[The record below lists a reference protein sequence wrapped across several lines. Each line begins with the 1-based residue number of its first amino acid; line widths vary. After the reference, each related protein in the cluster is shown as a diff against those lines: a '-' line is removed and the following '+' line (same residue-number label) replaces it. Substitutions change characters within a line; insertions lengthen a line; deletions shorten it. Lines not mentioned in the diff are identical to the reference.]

1 MALDARSKLAAA
13 IIRVVGVDPYNTDA
27 NKRGLAPYFGA
38 ILRGLVRRE
47 APGLG
52 TIGVSKVGVLYWDPA
67 FVDKTTTEE
76 LSAGLIHEVMHVAL
90 KHCQRFEDMGVVAEA
105 TSDQGAK
112 AFIANMAADLAIN
125 PDVEKMAAL
134 PKGGLFPKDF
144 DLPDGLVMEEY
155 YRLLLKQAEEQQQ
168 QDGGG
173 GQGEEDGEGEDG
185 EGQGQGNKQGKP
197 AVGKGWCGSCAGH
210 PLPQEPAAQGK
221 KDEEGRS
228 EADMERFRKQSAEA
242 VREAAQKNRGFV
254 PDSLKVWAD
263 QILSPPKIP
272 WREKLA
278 RIVRGAV
285 AYKSGAVD
293 LTWKRPSRRQAGVG
307 YGIGRPIVPAM
318 HAPVPD
324 VAVVVDTSGSMGDSD
339 LAAAASELGGVLDAV
354 GAKVTVVACDAEVH
368 GLRECKTI
376 HEAVELFV
384 GGGGTSMEPAMQA
397 LLEKRPQ
404 PSVVIICT
412 DGHIGDGYL
421 KHEPP
426 YKVIWCVVGAG
437 GNTEPCPYGD
447 VVVVDDSAVQ
457 S

>member
-1 MALDARSKLAAA
+1 MALDARSKLSAA
-13 IIRVVGVDPYNTDA
+13 IIRVVGVDPTNADA

-67 FVDKTTTEE
+67 FIDTVTTEE
-76 LSAGLIHEVMHVAL
+76 LAAGLIHEVMHVAL
-90 KHCQRFEDMGVVAEA
+90 KHCQRFEDMGVIAEA
-105 TSDQGAK
+105 TSDKGAK
-112 AFIANMAADLAIN
+112 AFIANIAADMAIN

-134 PKGGLFPKDF
+134 PKGGVLPKDF
-144 DLPDGLVMEEY
+144 GLPDGLVMEDY
-155 YRLLLKQAEEQQQ
+155 YNRLLQQAQQQ
-168 QDGGG
+168 PQEGSGGKGG
-173 GQGEEDGEGEDG
+173 GQEKD
-185 EGQGQGNKQGKP
+185 GQGKGKGGQNEP
-197 AVGKGWCGSCAGH
+197 KPGVGKGWCGSCAGH
-210 PLPQEPAAQGK
+210 ALPQEPAAKGK
-221 KDEEGRS
+221 PDAEGRS
-228 EADMERFRKQSAEA
+228 EAEMERFRKQSAEA
-242 VREAAQKNRGFV
+242 VREAVEKNRGFV
-254 PDSLKVWAD
+254 PESLRVWSE
-263 QILSPPKIP
+263 QMLSPAKIP

-293 LTWKRPSRRQAGVG
+293 LTWKRPSRRQAGMG
-307 YGIGRPIVPAM
+307 FGIGRPIVPSM

-324 VAVVVDTSGSMGDSD
+324 VAVVIDTSGSMGDGD
-339 LAAAASELGGVLDAV
+339 LAAAASELGGVLAAV

-368 GLRECKTI
+368 GLRECRTI

-384 GGGGTSMEPAMQA
+384 GGGGTSMRPAMAA
-397 LLEKRPQ
+397 LLARKPM

-421 KHEPP
+421 PHEPP

-437 GNTEPCPYGD
+437 GNKEPCPYGD
-447 VVVVDDSAVQ
+447 VVVVDDVGEVRS
-457 S
+457 